1 LPPRHYLPRFVKPP
15 PAALIVR
22 LAVALVVVTM
32 VTIGALVTFFS
43 GSGLA
48 GIIVAVVLLVL
59 NIPPVFIAQDLI
71 ERTIRKR
78 RASVFRSRSG
88 QRAHS
93 FGAGDRETM
102 S

>member
-1 LPPRHYLPRFVKPP
+1 MKLPS
-15 PAALIVR
+15 AALIVR

-48 GIIVAVVLLVL
+48 GIIVAVVLIVL
-59 NIPPVFIAQDLI
+59 NIPPIFVTQNLI
-71 ERTIRKR
+71 ERTLRQR
-78 RASVFRSRSG
+78 RAKVFRSRTG
-88 QRAHS
+88 QRSHS
-93 FGAGDRETM
+93 FARRDRETI

>member
-1 LPPRHYLPRFVKPP
+1 VKLPS
-15 PAALIVR
+15 AALIVR

-32 VTIGALVTFFS
+32 ITIGALVTYFS

-48 GIIVAVVLLVL
+48 GIIVAVVLIVL
-59 NIPPVFIAQDLI
+59 NIPPIFVTQNLI
-71 ERTIRKR
+71 ERTMRQR

-88 QRAHS
+88 QRSHS
-93 FGAGDRETM
+93 FARGDRETM